1 VLRAGKF
8 ERVVFSA
15 LGVREGYLHSLLDA
29 EEREVDPLLQAAEE
43 MSVLRSRSP
52 AHALDL
58 IDFTADLINAVGVV
72 ESPEDERLRKVA
84 CYLSDIGWRGHPDY
98 RGEQSVDLVAY
109 GSLIGVDH
117 PGRAFLAEVLAVRY
131 MGLKH
136 KSVSAGLLNLA
147 GDTRNARARLIGAA
161 FRVAYPMSAA
171 MPGVLPRTGFSV
183 QDGVLTLDLPSEL
196 AFLDGEHLR
205 GRMEQLAAVAGYK
218 ALAIRA

>member
-1 VLRAGKF
+1 
-8 ERVVFSA
+8 
-15 LGVREGYLHSLLDA
+15 
-29 EEREVDPLLQAAEE
+29 
-43 MSVLRSRSP
+43 
-52 AHALDL
+52 
-58 IDFTADLINAVGVV
+58 
-72 ESPEDERLRKVA
+72 
-84 CYLSDIGWRGHPDY
+84 
-98 RGEQSVDLVAY
+98 
-109 GSLIGVDH
+109 
-117 PGRAFLAEVLAVRY
+117 

-147 GDTRNARARLIGAA
+147 GEARNARARLIGAA

-183 QDGVLTLDLPSEL
+183 QDGVLTLDLPSDL